1 MLCARDRFA
10 TLNNQKPSGSSRPAA
25 VVVKPREGSVS
36 GSSTAS
42 IDTNATTPTSTGDK
56 KKRKKKKNS
65 KNSVSSGGDNQETN
79 GHSNGSSDANGKRKS
94 IFAVHDGE
102 NQESTDPSQLPLSKR
117 LEIAASH
124 SDIHAALVGLL
135 GWSRLYVN
143 TDTIME
149 FFQSRALEMLL
160 ENIFQAC
167 PATDAIYDNLNAL
180 LANCLSNERD
190 GKPSSSNRG
199 IANSIVAA
207 VRSIVDK
214 LRGSSN
220 QLLQDDVSVEKA
232 AQYLSKIVLNYRL
245 SLNGIDMGSALSQ
258 EILRIDAELATAAAK
273 DGAVKGQA
281 IRDTFQR
288 RDIRCEALALY
299 ESRLAKINKLVEDNI
314 SSSTQHLQAGK
325 EGQKQLQNGSTD
337 SDCTS
342 YRFSAFAANE
352 EDNQLS
358 ELDPKELEAI
368 KQQLTQLSERKAA
381 EIAPLVAKREV
392 ADAVLHDLKKK
403 REELEAQLRALNRE
417 IDDNA
422 CVQQE
427 LDEQIASVEEKFED
441 ETSRFDNEHQHVIQQ
456 YQRKERCEQIDAT
469 FSELQDAITNISLEH
484 SDVQSLKDK
493 RVVCM
498 RQHLEGILRYFASEL
513 PCVKFMMGRVEQS
526 EAQLKKYTDEAQ
538 GYKALGVSAVA
549 KELLEKATMLR
560 SHIDEDKSCLQALHK
575 RDLELLDTTKRLF
588 CDPEHADSFSAQE
601 PTLTTEVQRHVD
613 YARKLYEPLLLAASN
628 GDSSDAKPS
637 SPAKNG
643 AAQKK

>member
-1 MLCARDRFA
+1 M
-10 TLNNQKPSGSSRPAA
+10 
-25 VVVKPREGSVS
+25 VVKPREGSVS

-65 KNSVSSGGDNQETN
+65 KSSASGGGDNQETN
-79 GHSNGSSDANGKRKS
+79 DHSNGSSDANGKRKS
-94 IFAVHDGE
+94 IFAVRDGE
-102 NQESTDPSQLPLSKR
+102 NQESTDPSQLPLVKR

-124 SDIHAALVGLL
+124 GDIHAALVGLL

-143 TDTIME
+143 TGTIME
-149 FFQSRALEMLL
+149 FLQSRALEMLL

-167 PATDAIYDNLNAL
+167 PTTDAIYDNLNAL

-199 IANSIVAA
+199 IANAIVAA

-220 QLLQDDVSVEKA
+220 QPLQDDVFVEKA

-337 SDCTS
+337 SDHTS
-342 YRFSAFAANE
+342 SRFSAFFVDE

-381 EIAPLVAKREV
+381 EIAPLVAKREA

-403 REELEAQLRALNRE
+403 REELEAQLRALNCE

-422 CVQQE
+422 CMQQE

-441 ETSRFDNEHQHVIQQ
+441 ETSRFDNEHQHIIQQ
-456 YQRKERCEQIDAT
+456 YQRKERREQIDAT

-526 EAQLKKYTDEAQ
+526 ETQLKKYTDEAQ

-549 KELLEKATMLR
+549 KELLEKATTLR
-560 SHIDEDKSCLQALHK
+560 GHIDEDKSCLQALYK
-575 RDLELLDTTKRLF
+575 RDLELLDTIKRLF

-601 PTLTTEVQRHVD
+601 PTLTKEIQRHVD
-613 YARKLYEPLLLAASN
+613 YTRKLYEPLLLAASN
-628 GDSSDAKPS
+628 GGSDGAKPS
-637 SPAKNG
+637 SPAKHG
-643 AAQKK
+643 VAQKK